1 MSTLSETKIHSL
13 ASAAGRIISPLT
25 STNKSNRVMKNTLLS
40 QPKNVD
46 IQLGIC
52 SSLSRILGFI
62 RVLYNFFYMLASEL
76 R

>member
-1 MSTLSETKIHSL
+1 MSTLSETKIYSL

>member
-1 MSTLSETKIHSL
+1 MSTLSETKIYSL
-13 ASAAGRIISPLT
+13 ASAAMRFISPLT
-25 STNKSNRVMKNTLLS
+25 STNKSNRVMNNTLLS

-52 SSLSRILGFI
+52 SSLSRFLGFI
-62 RVLYNFFYMLASEL
+62 RVLYNFFYKIASEL